1 MNEKVKE
8 ALERLEEGLV
18 ALLDTEQW
26 KRYLRFQSQF
36 HNYSFHNTLLIFMQK
51 PDATMVAGFQR
62 WKEMGRFVRKGE
74 RGITILAPMFH
85 TEPEDEAL
93 SDIALQQVQDETGR
107 KKLFGFRPVHVF
119 DAQQTDGEPIPTV
132 DGPEMMEGHTGWYES
147 LWTACPFP
155 ICEVPAGEDG
165 ALGSFSHRTR
175 SIEIVETLPEAQKSK
190 VLIHEWAHGLLHSLT
205 DRPERETRELEAE
218 STAFVVA
225 SALGF
230 DTADYS
236 FGYIAGWRGEEAVK
250 TLKACGTRIQKAADT
265 ILAALQPE
273 QVIAKEAV

>member
-8 ALERLEEGLV
+8 ALERLEEGLG
-18 ALLDTEQW
+18 ALLDTEEW
-26 KRYLRFQSQF
+26 KRYLAFQGQF
-36 HNYSFHNTLLIFMQK
+36 HSYSFHNTLLIFLQK
-51 PDATMVAGFQR
+51 PDATMVAGFHR
-62 WKEMGRFVRKGE
+62 WKAMGRFVRKGE
-74 RGITILAPMFH
+74 RGISILAPMFH
-85 TEPEDEAL
+85 TKPEDEVL
-93 SDIALQQVQDETGR
+93 SELVLHKTKGETGR
-107 KKLFGFRPVHVF
+107 KTLFGFRPVYVF
-119 DAQQTDGEPIPTV
+119 DVEQTDGEPIPNV
-132 DGPEMMEGHTGWYES
+132 DTPVIMYGHTGWYES
-147 LWTACPFP
+147 LRETCPFP
-155 ICEVPAGEDG
+155 ICEVPDGEDG
-165 ALGSFSHRTR
+165 VLGSFRHRTQ
-175 SIEIVETLPEAQKSK
+175 SIEIVETLPEAQKTK
-190 VLIHEWAHGLLHSLT
+190 VLIHEWAHGILHGLS

-265 ILAALQPE
+265 ILTALQPQ